1 MSACGK
7 WLVVFGGLRNR
18 ACLNDAAALDTE
30 RMVWQPLEVEGAR
43 PPARGNHAAV
53 VLSTA
58 GAHRLWVFG
67 GDAPASGFAPPE
79 AWALQVSPNP
89 NPYPNPNPNPNPD
102 PNPNP
107 NPNPNPSPSP
117 NPIPNRNAA
126 AAGRRGRVL
135 VELPGDERAAATRLL
150 RPRRRRVRHERAPA
164 RRLLLGRLPA
174 HGEG

>member
-1 MSACGK
+1 MSACGR

-67 GDAPASGFAPPE
+67 GDAP
-79 AWALQVSPNP
+79 
-89 NPYPNPNPNPNPD
+89 
-102 PNPNP
+102 
-107 NPNPNPSPSP
+107 
-117 NPIPNRNAA
+117 
-126 AAGRRGRVL
+126 
-135 VELPGDERAAATRLL
+135 GDERAAATRLL
-150 RPRRRRVRHERAPA
+150 RPCRRRVRHERAPA

>member
-79 AWALQVSPNP
+79 AWALQLQLDGGAACSWSCPATSGPPPPACCDHAAAACGTSVLLLGGSSSGGYLPMGELP
-89 NPYPNPNPNPNPD
+89 VLDTRALVWGRLRCPGTPPAARAPYPNPNPNPNP
-102 PNPNP
+102 
-107 NPNPNPSPSP
+107 
-117 NPIPNRNAA
+117 
-126 AAGRRGRVL
+126 
-135 VELPGDERAAATRLL
+135 
-150 RPRRRRVRHERAPA
+150 
-164 RRLLLGRLPA
+164 
-174 HGEG
+174 